1 MPFNWQDFLELAK
14 DLQQKSAM
22 GYFPEAAQRTAVS
35 RAYYAVFCYLRDYAA
50 TNLGFAPQRSSRD
63 HRLLREHLMGMGEG
77 WAEIAEQLEDLR
89 KWRNMCDYD
98 ATVNNLQELVALALD
113 LAEDIFGQVR

>member
-1 MPFNWQDFLELAK
+1 
-14 DLQQKSAM
+14 
-22 GYFPEAAQRTAVS
+22 
-35 RAYYAVFCYLRDYAA
+35 
-50 TNLGFAPQRSSRD
+50 
-63 HRLLREHLMGMGEG
+63 MGMGEG